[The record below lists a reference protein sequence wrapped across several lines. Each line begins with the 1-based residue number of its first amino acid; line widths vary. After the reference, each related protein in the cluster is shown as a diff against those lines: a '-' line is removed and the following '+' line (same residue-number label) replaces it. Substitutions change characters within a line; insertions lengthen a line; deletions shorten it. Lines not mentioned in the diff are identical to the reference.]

1 MDEDSGVDTL
11 DDDSEWAN
19 PFNEQPY
26 TSSIITNDSF
36 KARQKKIHFTGI
48 ITLTIN
54 ICLLIMPFNKGQYW
68 VLLLA

>member
-1 MDEDSGVDTL
+1 MNADSGVDTL

-19 PFNEQPY
+19 PFNEQPC

-48 ITLTIN
+48 ITLILVYEFWS
-54 ICLLIMPFNKGQYW
+54 LLKT
-68 VLLLA
+68 LL